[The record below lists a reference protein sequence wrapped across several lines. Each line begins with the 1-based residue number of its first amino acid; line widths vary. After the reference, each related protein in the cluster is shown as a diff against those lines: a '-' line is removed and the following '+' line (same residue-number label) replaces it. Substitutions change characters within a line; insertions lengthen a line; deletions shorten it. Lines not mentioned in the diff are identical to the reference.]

1 MKVIYIHRP
10 FLYYYNSILFILLK
24 LFYFP
29 EELLNATIAMTP
41 VLNVTNI
48 TAPENGGEYI
58 CIAVNEAGAG
68 LSTST
73 LYVIPEF
80 LQEPQDIETEDGV
93 VESFMCVAES
103 FPFPV
108 YQWERLV
115 NGEFEVVSG
124 ENETVLLF
132 NPVRYADAG
141 VYRCVVTN
149 TINNTLNS
157 IESQNATLFG
167 KTMKIYIYILAL

>member
-1 MKVIYIHRP
+1 
-10 FLYYYNSILFILLK
+10 
-24 LFYFP
+24 
-29 EELLNATIAMTP
+29 MTP
-41 VLNVTNI
+41 VLNLINI

-80 LQEPQDIETEDGV
+80 LQEPQDIKTEDGV
-93 VESFMCVAES
+93 VESFTCVAES

-115 NGEFEVVSG
+115 NGEFEVVSD
-124 ENETVLLF
+124 ENRTVLLF
-132 NPVRYADAG
+132 SHVGYSDAG

-149 TINNTLNS
+149 TINNTLNT

-167 KTMKIYIYILAL
+167 KINRLY

>member
-1 MKVIYIHRP
+1 MNAVLTMNP
-10 FLYYYNSILFILLK
+10 VFD
-24 LFYFP
+24 
-29 EELLNATIAMTP
+29 LN
-41 VLNVTNI
+41 NI

-58 CIAVNEAGAG
+58 CIAVNDAGIG

-80 LQEPQDIETEDGV
+80 LQEPQEIKIEVGV
-93 VESFMCVAES
+93 DESFTCEAES

-115 NGEFEVVSG
+115 NGEIEVVSG
-124 ENETVLLF
+124 EDGTVLLF
-132 NPVRYADAG
+132 TPATYADAG

-157 IESQNATLFG
+157 IESQNAILFG
-167 KTMKIYIYILAL
+167 KR

>member
-1 MKVIYIHRP
+1 MLV
-10 FLYYYNSILFILLK
+10 LLSDIM
-24 LFYFP
+24 
-29 EELLNATIAMTP
+29 NAVVTMNP
-41 VLNVTNI
+41 VFNLIDV

-58 CIAVNEAGAG
+58 CIAVNDAGIG

-80 LQEPQDIETEDGV
+80 LQEPQDIKTEDGV
-93 VESFMCVAES
+93 VESFTCEAES

-115 NGEFEVVSG
+115 NGEFEVISG
-124 ENETVLLF
+124 ENGTVLLF
-132 NPVRYADAG
+132 YPVSYADAG

-157 IESQNATLFG
+157 IESQNAILFG
-167 KTMKIYIYILAL
+167 KK

>member
-1 MKVIYIHRP
+1 M
-10 FLYYYNSILFILLK
+10 FLSLSDIM
-24 LFYFP
+24 
-29 EELLNATIAMTP
+29 NAVLTMNP
-41 VLNVTNI
+41 VFNLTNI

-58 CIAVNEAGAG
+58 CIAVNDAGAG
-68 LSTST
+68 MSTST

-80 LQEPQDIETEDGV
+80 LQEPQDIKTEDGV
-93 VESFMCVAES
+93 VESFTCLAES

-115 NGEFEVVSG
+115 NGELEVVSG
-124 ENETVLLF
+124 ENGTVLQF
-132 NPVRYADAG
+132 NPVSYTDAG

-149 TINNTLNS
+149 TINNTLNT

-167 KTMKIYIYILAL
+167 KR

>member
-1 MKVIYIHRP
+1 
-10 FLYYYNSILFILLK
+10 
-24 LFYFP
+24 
-29 EELLNATIAMTP
+29 MTP
-41 VLNVTNI
+41 VLNLNNI

-68 LSTST
+68 LSTSI

-80 LQEPQDIETEDGV
+80 LQEPQDIKTEDGV
-93 VESFMCVAES
+93 VESFMCVTES
-103 FPFPV
+103 FPFPA
-108 YQWERLV
+108 YQWKRLV

-124 ENETVLLF
+124 ESGTVLLF
-132 NPVRYADAG
+132 NPVGYADAG

-157 IESQNATLFG
+157 IKSQNATLFG
-167 KTMKIYIYILAL
+167 KIMKIYIYWLCNVIFLSHNSFSFSKRFCSSPTNGLCKSSR